1 MVFYNHLATL
11 VCGVFSGVL
20 VLLWYL
26 FHNVIL
32 GGLAVLD
39 VVFIMALPPM
49 FFLTIICFVS
59 QISTDYMH
67 GQGHSQKPAKKLVY
81 TSDGKATNEKS

>member
-59 QISTDYMH
+59 QISADYMH
-67 GQGHSQKPAKKLVY
+67 GHEPTQKSIKKSVY
-81 TSDGKATNEKS
+81 TADGNLSG

>member
-59 QISTDYMH
+59 QKSVDYMH
-67 GQGHSQKPAKKLVY
+67 GHEPTQKSTKKTIY
-81 TSDGKATNEKS
+81 TANGNLSV

>member
-39 VVFIMALPPM
+39 LVFIMALPAM
-49 FFLTIICFVS
+49 FFLTTICFVA
-59 QISTDYMH
+59 QISADYMH
-67 GQGHSQKPAKKLVY
+67 GHEPTQKSTKKLVY
-81 TSDGKATNEKS
+81 TADGNLSG

>member
-11 VCGVFSGVL
+11 VCGVFSGVM

-39 VVFIMALPPM
+39 VVFIMALPPL

-59 QISTDYMH
+59 QKSADYMH
-67 GQGHSQKPAKKLVY
+67 GHEPTQKSTKKLVY
-81 TSDGKATNEKS
+81 TADGNLSG

>member
-39 VVFIMALPPM
+39 LVFIMALPAM

-59 QISTDYMH
+59 QISTNYMH
-67 GQGHSQKPAKKLVY
+67 GHEPTQKSTKKLVY
-81 TSDGKATNEKS
+81 TADGNLSG

>member
-59 QISTDYMH
+59 QKSVEYMH
-67 GQGHSQKPAKKLVY
+67 GHEPTQKPTKKIVY
-81 TSDGKATNEKS
+81 TANGNLSV

>member
-39 VVFIMALPPM
+39 LVFIMALPAM
-49 FFLTIICFVS
+49 FFLTIVCFVS
-59 QISTDYMH
+59 QISTNYMH
-67 GQGHSQKPAKKLVY
+67 GHEPTQKSTKKTVY
-81 TSDGKATNEKS
+81 TADGNLSV

>member
-39 VVFIMALPPM
+39 LVFIMALPAM

-59 QISTDYMH
+59 QISTNYMH
-67 GQGHSQKPAKKLVY
+67 GHEPTQKSTKKSVY
-81 TSDGKATNEKS
+81 TANGNLSG

>member
-39 VVFIMALPPM
+39 VVFIMALPSM
-49 FFLTIICFVS
+49 FFLTIVCYVS
-59 QISTDYMH
+59 QKSTDYMH
-67 GQGHSQKPAKKLVY
+67 GHEPDHKSTKKLVY
-81 TSDGKATNEKS
+81 TSDGRLSE

>member
-49 FFLTIICFVS
+49 FFLTIVCYVS
-59 QISTDYMH
+59 QKSTDYMH
-67 GQGHSQKPAKKLVY
+67 GHEPDHKSTKKPVY
-81 TSDGKATNEKS
+81 TADGMLAE

>member
-59 QISTDYMH
+59 QKSVDYMH
-67 GQGHSQKPAKKLVY
+67 GHEPTQKSAKKTVY
-81 TSDGKATNEKS
+81 TANGNQSV

>member
-49 FFLTIICFVS
+49 FFLTIICFVAQRS
-59 QISTDYMH
+59 ADYMH
-67 GQGHSQKPAKKLVY
+67 GHEPTQKSTKKTVY
-81 TSDGKATNEKS
+81 TADGNLSG

>member
-49 FFLTIICFVS
+49 FFLTIVCYVS
-59 QISTDYMH
+59 QKSADYMH
-67 GQGHSQKPAKKLVY
+67 GHEPDRKSTEKPVY
-81 TSDGKATNEKS
+81 TADGILAG

>member
-59 QISTDYMH
+59 QISANYMH
-67 GQGHSQKPAKKLVY
+67 GHKPTQKSTKKIVY
-81 TSDGKATNEKS
+81 TADGNLSG

>member
-49 FFLTIICFVS
+49 FFLTIICFVA
-59 QISTDYMH
+59 QISANYMH
-67 GQGHSQKPAKKLVY
+67 GHEPTQKSTKKTVY
-81 TSDGKATNEKS
+81 TADGNLSG

>member
-1 MVFYNHLATL
+1 MVFYNHLSTL

-49 FFLTIICFVS
+49 FFLTTICFVS
-59 QISTDYMH
+59 QKSADYMH
-67 GQGHSQKPAKKLVY
+67 GHESTQKSTKKTVY
-81 TSDGKATNEKS
+81 TADGNLSG

>member
-11 VCGVFSGVL
+11 VCGVFSGVM

-39 VVFIMALPPM
+39 VVFIMALPPL

-59 QISTDYMH
+59 QKSADYMH
-67 GQGHSQKPAKKLVY
+67 GHEPTQKSTKKPVY
-81 TSDGKATNEKS
+81 TADGNISR

>member
-67 GQGHSQKPAKKLVY
+67 GHEPTQKSTKKTIY
-81 TSDGKATNEKS
+81 TADGNPTG

>member
-59 QISTDYMH
+59 QKSVDYMH
-67 GQGHSQKPAKKLVY
+67 GHEPTQKSIKKSVY
-81 TSDGKATNEKS
+81 TANGNLSV